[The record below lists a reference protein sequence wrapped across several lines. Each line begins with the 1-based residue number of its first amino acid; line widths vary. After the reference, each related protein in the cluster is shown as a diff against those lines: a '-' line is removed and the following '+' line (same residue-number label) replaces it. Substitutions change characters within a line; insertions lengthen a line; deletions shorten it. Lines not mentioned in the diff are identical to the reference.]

1 MPKENLPKED
11 IPVTQGPVNQGPE
24 DQGPEDQGPEDQRP
38 EDQGPEDQGPE
49 DQGPEDQGPEDQG
62 PEDQGPEDQG
72 PLDQGPVDQGFV
84 EGRAAKAMP
93 GSDMPPLLLDG
104 FLPYRAARL
113 ANALSRRLA
122 ERYEARFEISV
133 AEWRIIIHLT
143 QESEISIRDIYT
155 RVDMDRARVTRA
167 VQRLQAR
174 GLVSKLVNESDRR
187 LIRLA
192 LNDSG
197 RQMAN
202 EIAAIAARFEAELLA
217 AVPATAGEALLTH
230 FDVLETAL
238 ADMPAKLD
246 ANR

>member
-1 MPKENLPKED
+1 MNDMPKENLPKED
-11 IPVTQGPVNQGPE
+11 MPVTPGPVNQGPE
-24 DQGPEDQGPEDQRP
+24 DQGPEDQGP
-38 EDQGPEDQGPE
+38 
-49 DQGPEDQGPEDQG
+49 
-62 PEDQGPEDQG
+62 
-72 PLDQGPVDQGFV
+72 VDQGAVDRGAVDQGSV

-104 FLPYRAARL
+104 FLPYRTARL
-113 ANALSRRLA
+113 ATALSRRLA

-133 AEWRIIIHLT
+133 AEWRVIVHLT

-192 LNDSG
+192 LTDSG

-202 EIAAIAARFEAELLA
+202 EIAGIAARFEAELLA

-230 FDVLETAL
+230 FDALETAL

>member
-62 PEDQGPEDQG
+62 PLDQG

-192 LNDSG
+192 LSDSG

>member
-11 IPVTQGPVNQGPE
+11 MPVTPGPVNQGPE
-24 DQGPEDQGPEDQRP
+24 DQGPEDQGP
-38 EDQGPEDQGPE
+38 
-49 DQGPEDQGPEDQG
+49 
-62 PEDQGPEDQG
+62 
-72 PLDQGPVDQGFV
+72 VDQGAVDRGAVDQGSV

-104 FLPYRAARL
+104 FLPYRTARL

-133 AEWRIIIHLT
+133 AEWRVIVHLT

-192 LNDSG
+192 LTDSG

-202 EIAAIAARFEAELLA
+202 EIAGIAARFEAELLA

-230 FDVLETAL
+230 FDALETAL
-238 ADMPAKLD
+238 ADMPDKLD

>member
-1 MPKENLPKED
+1 MGRDHKQSVNDMPKENLPKED
-11 IPVTQGPVNQGPE
+11 MPVTPGPVNQGPE
-24 DQGPEDQGPEDQRP
+24 DQGPEDQGP
-38 EDQGPEDQGPE
+38 
-49 DQGPEDQGPEDQG
+49 
-62 PEDQGPEDQG
+62 
-72 PLDQGPVDQGFV
+72 VDQGAVDRGAVDQGSV

-104 FLPYRAARL
+104 FLPYRTARL
-113 ANALSRRLA
+113 ATALSRRLA

-133 AEWRIIIHLT
+133 AEWRVIVHLT

-192 LNDSG
+192 LTDSG

-202 EIAAIAARFEAELLA
+202 EIAGIAARFEAELLA

-230 FDVLETAL
+230 FDALETAL
-238 ADMPAKLD
+238 ADMPDKLD

>member
-1 MPKENLPKED
+1 MWELPDWTIGRDHKQSVNDMLKENLPKED
-11 IPVTQGPVNQGPE
+11 IPVNQGPE
-24 DQGPEDQGPEDQRP
+24 DQGPEDQGPVDQT
-38 EDQGPEDQGPE
+38 
-49 DQGPEDQGPEDQG
+49 
-62 PEDQGPEDQG
+62 
-72 PLDQGPVDQGFV
+72 PVDQGSV
-84 EGRAAKAMP
+84 EGRVAKAMA

-113 ANALSRRLA
+113 ANALSSRLA

-192 LNDSG
+192 LSDSG

-202 EIAAIAARFEAELLA
+202 EIAGIAARFEAELLA

-230 FDVLETAL
+230 FDALETAL
-238 ADMPAKLD
+238 ADMPDKLD

>member
-1 MPKENLPKED
+1 MNDMPKENLPKED
-11 IPVTQGPVNQGPE
+11 MPVTPGPVNQGPE
-24 DQGPEDQGPEDQRP
+24 DQGPEDQGP
-38 EDQGPEDQGPE
+38 
-49 DQGPEDQGPEDQG
+49 
-62 PEDQGPEDQG
+62 
-72 PLDQGPVDQGFV
+72 VDQGAVDRGAVDQGSV

-133 AEWRIIIHLT
+133 AEWRVIVHLT

-192 LNDSG
+192 LTDSG

-202 EIAAIAARFEAELLA
+202 EIAGIAARFEAELLA

-230 FDVLETAL
+230 FDALETAL
-238 ADMPAKLD
+238 ADMPDKLD

>member
-1 MPKENLPKED
+1 
-11 IPVTQGPVNQGPE
+11 VNQGPE

-62 PEDQGPEDQG
+62 PEDQGPLDQG

-192 LNDSG
+192 LSDSG

>member
-1 MPKENLPKED
+1 MNDMPKENLPKED

-24 DQGPEDQGPEDQRP
+24 DQGPEDQGPL
-38 EDQGPEDQGPE
+38 
-49 DQGPEDQGPEDQG
+49 
-62 PEDQGPEDQG
+62 DQG
-72 PLDQGPVDQGFV
+72 PLDQTPVDQGPVDQGFV

-192 LNDSG
+192 LSDSG

-202 EIAAIAARFEAELLA
+202 EIAGIAARFEAELLA

-230 FDVLETAL
+230 FDALETAL

>member
-11 IPVTQGPVNQGPE
+11 MPVTPGPVNQRRE
-24 DQGPEDQGPEDQRP
+24 DQGPK
-38 EDQGPEDQGPE
+38 
-49 DQGPEDQGPEDQG
+49 
-62 PEDQGPEDQG
+62 
-72 PLDQGPVDQGFV
+72 DQGPVDQGAVDRGAVDQGSV

-133 AEWRIIIHLT
+133 AEWRVIVHLT

-192 LNDSG
+192 LSDSG

-202 EIAAIAARFEAELLA
+202 EIAGIAARFEAELLA

-230 FDVLETAL
+230 FDALETAL
-238 ADMPAKLD
+238 ADMPDKLD

>member
-1 MPKENLPKED
+1 
-11 IPVTQGPVNQGPE
+11 
-24 DQGPEDQGPEDQRP
+24 
-38 EDQGPEDQGPE
+38 
-49 DQGPEDQGPEDQG
+49 
-62 PEDQGPEDQG
+62 
-72 PLDQGPVDQGFV
+72 
-84 EGRAAKAMP
+84 MP

-192 LNDSG
+192 LSDSG

-202 EIAAIAARFEAELLA
+202 EIAGIAARFEAELLA

-230 FDVLETAL
+230 FDALETAL

>member
-11 IPVTQGPVNQGPE
+11 MPVTPGPVNQRRE
-24 DQGPEDQGPEDQRP
+24 DQGPK
-38 EDQGPEDQGPE
+38 
-49 DQGPEDQGPEDQG
+49 
-62 PEDQGPEDQG
+62 
-72 PLDQGPVDQGFV
+72 DQGPVDQGAVDRGTVDQGSV

-133 AEWRIIIHLT
+133 AEWRVIVHLT

-192 LNDSG
+192 LSDSG

-202 EIAAIAARFEAELLA
+202 EIAGIAARFEAELLA

-230 FDVLETAL
+230 FDALETAL

>member
-11 IPVTQGPVNQGPE
+11 MPVTPGPVNQGPE
-24 DQGPEDQGPEDQRP
+24 DQGPEDQGP
-38 EDQGPEDQGPE
+38 
-49 DQGPEDQGPEDQG
+49 
-62 PEDQGPEDQG
+62 
-72 PLDQGPVDQGFV
+72 VDQGAVDRGAVDQGSV

-104 FLPYRAARL
+104 FLPYRTARL
-113 ANALSRRLA
+113 ATALSRRLA

-192 LNDSG
+192 LSDSG

-202 EIAAIAARFEAELLA
+202 EIAGIAARFEAELLA
-217 AVPATAGEALLTH
+217 AVPATAGEALMTH
-230 FDVLETAL
+230 FDALETAL
-238 ADMPAKLD
+238 ADMPDKLD

>member
-11 IPVTQGPVNQGPE
+11 MPVTPGPVNQRRE
-24 DQGPEDQGPEDQRP
+24 DQGPK
-38 EDQGPEDQGPE
+38 
-49 DQGPEDQGPEDQG
+49 
-62 PEDQGPEDQG
+62 
-72 PLDQGPVDQGFV
+72 DQGPVDQGAVDRGAVDQGSV

-192 LNDSG
+192 LTDSG

-202 EIAAIAARFEAELLA
+202 EIAGIAARFEAELLA

-230 FDVLETAL
+230 FDALETAL

>member
-11 IPVTQGPVNQGPE
+11 MPVTPGPVNQGPE
-24 DQGPEDQGPEDQRP
+24 DQGPEDQGP
-38 EDQGPEDQGPE
+38 
-49 DQGPEDQGPEDQG
+49 
-62 PEDQGPEDQG
+62 
-72 PLDQGPVDQGFV
+72 VDQGAVDRGAVDQGSV

-104 FLPYRAARL
+104 FLPYRTARL
-113 ANALSRRLA
+113 ATALSRRLA

-192 LNDSG
+192 LSDSG

-230 FDVLETAL
+230 FDALETAL
-238 ADMPAKLD
+238 ADMPDKLD

>member
-1 MPKENLPKED
+1 MNDMPKENLPKED
-11 IPVTQGPVNQGPE
+11 MPVTPGPVNQGPE
-24 DQGPEDQGPEDQRP
+24 DQGPEDQGP
-38 EDQGPEDQGPE
+38 
-49 DQGPEDQGPEDQG
+49 
-62 PEDQGPEDQG
+62 
-72 PLDQGPVDQGFV
+72 VDQGSVDRGAVDQGSV

-104 FLPYRAARL
+104 FLPYRTARL
-113 ANALSRRLA
+113 ATALSRRLA

-133 AEWRIIIHLT
+133 AEWRVIVHLT

-192 LNDSG
+192 LTDSG

-202 EIAAIAARFEAELLA
+202 EIAGIAARFEAELLA

-230 FDVLETAL
+230 FDALETAL
-238 ADMPAKLD
+238 ADMPDKLD
-246 ANR
+246 DNR

>member
-11 IPVTQGPVNQGPE
+11 MPVTPGPVNQGPE
-24 DQGPEDQGPEDQRP
+24 DQGPEDQGP
-38 EDQGPEDQGPE
+38 
-49 DQGPEDQGPEDQG
+49 
-62 PEDQGPEDQG
+62 
-72 PLDQGPVDQGFV
+72 VDQGAVDRGAVDQGSV

-133 AEWRIIIHLT
+133 AEWRVIVHLT

-192 LNDSG
+192 LTDSG

-202 EIAAIAARFEAELLA
+202 EIAGIAARFEAELLA

-230 FDVLETAL
+230 FDALETAL
-238 ADMPAKLD
+238 ADMPDKLD

>member
-1 MPKENLPKED
+1 MNDMPKENLPKED
-11 IPVTQGPVNQGPE
+11 MPVTPGPVNQGPE
-24 DQGPEDQGPEDQRP
+24 DQGPEDQGP
-38 EDQGPEDQGPE
+38 
-49 DQGPEDQGPEDQG
+49 
-62 PEDQGPEDQG
+62 
-72 PLDQGPVDQGFV
+72 VDQGAVDRGAVDQGSV

-104 FLPYRAARL
+104 FLPYRTARL
-113 ANALSRRLA
+113 ATALSRRLA

-192 LNDSG
+192 LTDSG

-202 EIAAIAARFEAELLA
+202 EIAGIAARFEAELLA

-230 FDVLETAL
+230 FDALETAL
-238 ADMPAKLD
+238 ADMPDKLD

>member
-11 IPVTQGPVNQGPE
+11 IPVTQGPVN
-24 DQGPEDQGPEDQRP
+24 
-38 EDQGPEDQGPE
+38 
-49 DQGPEDQGPEDQG
+49 QGPEDQGPEDQG

-192 LNDSG
+192 LSDSG

>member
-24 DQGPEDQGPEDQRP
+24 DQGPEDQGPEDQ
-38 EDQGPEDQGPE
+38 GPEDQGPE
-49 DQGPEDQGPEDQG
+49 DQGPEDQGPL
-62 PEDQGPEDQG
+62 DQG

-192 LNDSG
+192 LSDSG

>member
-11 IPVTQGPVNQGPE
+11 MPVTPGPVNQRRE
-24 DQGPEDQGPEDQRP
+24 DQGPK
-38 EDQGPEDQGPE
+38 
-49 DQGPEDQGPEDQG
+49 
-62 PEDQGPEDQG
+62 
-72 PLDQGPVDQGFV
+72 DQGPVDQGAVDRGTVDQGSV

-104 FLPYRAARL
+104 FLPYRTARL
-113 ANALSRRLA
+113 ATALSRRLA

-133 AEWRIIIHLT
+133 AEWRVIVHLT

-192 LNDSG
+192 LSDSG

-202 EIAAIAARFEAELLA
+202 EIAGIAARFEAELLA

-230 FDVLETAL
+230 FDALETAL

>member
-62 PEDQGPEDQG
+62 PLDQG

-167 VQRLQAR
+167 VQRLQAP

-192 LNDSG
+192 LSDSG

>member
-24 DQGPEDQGPEDQRP
+24 DQGPEDQGPEDQ
-38 EDQGPEDQGPE
+38 GPL
-49 DQGPEDQGPEDQG
+49 
-62 PEDQGPEDQG
+62 DQG
-72 PLDQGPVDQGFV
+72 PLDQGPVDQEFV

-104 FLPYRAARL
+104 FLPYRTARL
-113 ANALSRRLA
+113 ATALSRRLA

-133 AEWRIIIHLT
+133 AEWRVIVHLT

-192 LNDSG
+192 LTDSG

-202 EIAAIAARFEAELLA
+202 EIAGIAARFEAELLA

-230 FDVLETAL
+230 FDALETAL
-238 ADMPAKLD
+238 ADMPDKLD

>member
-1 MPKENLPKED
+1 MNDMPKENLPKED
-11 IPVTQGPVNQGPE
+11 MPVTPGPVNQGPE
-24 DQGPEDQGPEDQRP
+24 DQGPEDQGP
-38 EDQGPEDQGPE
+38 
-49 DQGPEDQGPEDQG
+49 
-62 PEDQGPEDQG
+62 
-72 PLDQGPVDQGFV
+72 VDQGAVDRGAVDQGSV

-104 FLPYRAARL
+104 FLPYRTARL
-113 ANALSRRLA
+113 ATALSRRLA

-133 AEWRIIIHLT
+133 AEWRVIVHLT

-192 LNDSG
+192 LTDSG

-202 EIAAIAARFEAELLA
+202 EIAGIAARFEAELLA

-230 FDVLETAL
+230 FDALETAL

-246 ANR
+246 VNR

>member
-1 MPKENLPKED
+1 MNDMPKENLPKED
-11 IPVTQGPVNQGPE
+11 MPVTPGPVNQGPE
-24 DQGPEDQGPEDQRP
+24 DQGPEDQGP
-38 EDQGPEDQGPE
+38 
-49 DQGPEDQGPEDQG
+49 
-62 PEDQGPEDQG
+62 
-72 PLDQGPVDQGFV
+72 VDQGAVDRGAVDQGSV

-104 FLPYRAARL
+104 FLPYRTARL
-113 ANALSRRLA
+113 ATALSRRLA

-133 AEWRIIIHLT
+133 AEWRVIVHLT

-192 LNDSG
+192 LSDSG

-202 EIAAIAARFEAELLA
+202 EIAGIAARFEAELLA

-230 FDVLETAL
+230 FDALETAL
-238 ADMPAKLD
+238 ADMPDKLD

>member
-1 MPKENLPKED
+1 MPKANLPKED
-11 IPVTQGPVNQGPE
+11 ISVTQGPVNQGP
-24 DQGPEDQGPEDQRP
+24 D
-38 EDQGPEDQGPE
+38 
-49 DQGPEDQGPEDQG
+49 
-62 PEDQGPEDQG
+62 
-72 PLDQGPVDQGFV
+72 DQGPVDQTPVDQGSV

-93 GSDMPPLLLDG
+93 GSGMPPLLLDG

-122 ERYEARFEISV
+122 ERYEAQFEISV

-143 QESEISIRDIYT
+143 QETEISIRDIYT

-192 LNDSG
+192 LSDSG

-202 EIAAIAARFEAELLA
+202 EIASIAARFEAELLA

-230 FDVLETAL
+230 FDALETAL
-238 ADMPAKLD
+238 ADMPDKLEV
-246 ANR
+246 NR

>member
-1 MPKENLPKED
+1 MWELPDWTIGRDHKQSVNDMLKENLPKED

-24 DQGPEDQGPEDQRP
+24 DQGPEDQGPVDQT
-38 EDQGPEDQGPE
+38 
-49 DQGPEDQGPEDQG
+49 
-62 PEDQGPEDQG
+62 
-72 PLDQGPVDQGFV
+72 PVDQGSV

-187 LIRLA
+187 LIRLE
-192 LNDSG
+192 LTDSG
-197 RQMAN
+197 RQVAN
-202 EIAAIAARFEAELLA
+202 EIAGIAARFEAELLA
-217 AVPATAGEALLTH
+217 AVPATAGEGLLKH
-230 FDVLETAL
+230 FDALEAAL
-238 ADMPAKLD
+238 ADMPDKLEID
-246 ANR
+246 R

>member
-62 PEDQGPEDQG
+62 PLDQG

-192 LNDSG
+192 LSDSG

-202 EIAAIAARFEAELLA
+202 EIAGIAARFEAELLA

>member
-11 IPVTQGPVNQGPE
+11 MPVTPGPVNQGPE
-24 DQGPEDQGPEDQRP
+24 DQGPEDQGP
-38 EDQGPEDQGPE
+38 
-49 DQGPEDQGPEDQG
+49 
-62 PEDQGPEDQG
+62 
-72 PLDQGPVDQGFV
+72 VDQGAVDRGAVDQGSV

-133 AEWRIIIHLT
+133 AEWRVIVHLT

-192 LNDSG
+192 LSDSG

-202 EIAAIAARFEAELLA
+202 EIAGIAARFEAELLA

-230 FDVLETAL
+230 FDALETAL

>member
-49 DQGPEDQGPEDQG
+49 DQGPEDQGPLDQT
-62 PEDQGPEDQG
+62 PVDQG
-72 PLDQGPVDQGFV
+72 PLDQGFV

-192 LNDSG
+192 LSDSG

>member
-11 IPVTQGPVNQGPE
+11 MPVTPGPVNQGPE
-24 DQGPEDQGPEDQRP
+24 DQGPEDQGP
-38 EDQGPEDQGPE
+38 
-49 DQGPEDQGPEDQG
+49 
-62 PEDQGPEDQG
+62 
-72 PLDQGPVDQGFV
+72 VDQGAVDRGAVDQGSV

-133 AEWRIIIHLT
+133 AEWRVIVHLT

-192 LNDSG
+192 LTDSG

-202 EIAAIAARFEAELLA
+202 EIAGIAARFEAELLA

-230 FDVLETAL
+230 FDALETAL

>member
-11 IPVTQGPVNQGPE
+11 MPVTPGPVNQGPE
-24 DQGPEDQGPEDQRP
+24 DQGPEDQGP
-38 EDQGPEDQGPE
+38 
-49 DQGPEDQGPEDQG
+49 
-62 PEDQGPEDQG
+62 
-72 PLDQGPVDQGFV
+72 VDQGAVDRGAVDQGSV

-104 FLPYRAARL
+104 FLPYRTARL
-113 ANALSRRLA
+113 ATALSRRLA

-192 LNDSG
+192 LSDSG

-202 EIAAIAARFEAELLA
+202 EIAGIAARFEAELLA

-230 FDVLETAL
+230 FDALETAL

>member
-24 DQGPEDQGPEDQRP
+24 DQGPEDQGPL
-38 EDQGPEDQGPE
+38 
-49 DQGPEDQGPEDQG
+49 
-62 PEDQGPEDQG
+62 DQG

-192 LNDSG
+192 LSDSG